1 MITVSLIDDDAG
13 VRESIASY
21 INAARDLRCI
31 STFSSAQE
39 ALEKLP
45 ANKPDVLLMDINM
58 PEMNGIECARKLS
71 VAMPSINILMLTVFD
86 DSDKIFQ
93 ALAAGASGYLLKRS
107 QPSKLLAAI
116 REVHDGGSPM
126 SATIARKVVRSF
138 QHAAEA
144 GSKNEGLSPRE
155 EQVLDCLAKGYVYKQ
170 ISEEL
175 HISIDTIRT
184 YIRRI
189 YDKLHVHSRTE
200 AVAKYLGS

>member
-1 MITVSLIDDDAG
+1 M
-13 VRESIASY
+13 
-21 INAARDLRCI
+21 
-31 STFSSAQE
+31 FWK
-39 ALEKLP
+39 ALLP
-45 ANKPDVLLMDINM
+45 
-58 PEMNGIECARKLS
+58 
-71 VAMPSINILMLTVFD
+71 
-86 DSDKIFQ
+86 
-93 ALAAGASGYLLKRS
+93 LATE
-107 QPSKLLAAI
+107 P
-116 REVHDGGSPM
+116 
-126 SATIARKVVRSF
+126 
-138 QHAAEA
+138 HAAEA